1 MAVSYTHLDVKE
13 CAQVLKM
20 TDYDKAVR
28 FLKETLAGGR
38 IDGAE
43 VLSCLLYT
51 SYIIR
56 CSDGWMGCTS
66 EGYEMAVQLAQEHIE
81 GTDLTY
87 VII

>member
-1 MAVSYTHLDVKE
+1 M
-13 CAQVLKM
+13 
-20 TDYDKAVR
+20 
-28 FLKETLAGGR
+28 ET
-38 IDGAE
+38 I
-43 VLSCLLYT
+43 
-51 SYIIR
+51 YIIR

>member
-1 MAVSYTHLDVKE
+1 MIDL
-13 CAQVLKM
+13 
-20 TDYDKAVR
+20 
-28 FLKETLAGGR
+28 ETL
-38 IDGAE
+38 
-43 VLSCLLYT
+43 
-51 SYIIR
+51 YIIR